1 MTRTRLFSLLIL
13 ATILFSPMMQ
23 ADGPALLRVDR
34 KGAADRDALVAA
46 GVPLV
51 LEHESLFL
59 ALGDAT
65 AIRQRLETLGRTGV
79 VVDPD
84 TTGSSYY
91 VAGLRPGATPGDLAA
106 SCGELL
112 LVEDGWVLVRTV
124 GDLGDACVDSTKWFL
139 RRVPM
144 EPLRPTAPLPEPY
157 ASWQRG
163 EPLALDP
170 HPVVQTI
177 VDDLTPATIQANW
190 EAIVNVATT
199 RYSRSAGCVTA
210 TDSVFA
216 AFQTLGLNPVRQNHT
231 SGHAPNVIGTITGYA
246 HPEQVIIVIGH
257 IDDVPSSGAAPGAD
271 DNASG
276 AATVVSAAQ
285 ALAGYTFEKT
295 VKLIAVTGEEQG
307 LYGSAHY
314 ADEAWATGEQI
325 IAVLNADM
333 TGWTGDGLPASGENL
348 DVNTNAASAWLGTLL
363 AEAATAYGTGCVVNS
378 FSCSSMVYS
387 DHAPFWDY
395 GWSAIC
401 AITDNEGSCG
411 QAGSYPYYHTVNDT
425 LANCG
430 NPAFYAKTVKA
441 FVAAAAHLAVPLCG
455 GGAFPPVPTGV
466 AAAATGVNQITVSW
480 TSGGA
485 GLEYEV
491 LRGRGG
497 CEAGDFTPVATTT
510 SSHYVDT
517 NVSGGVTYAYRVLAK
532 RGECVTEESLCAS
545 AVTTGTCQEYPVF
558 AGAASAGNG
567 AVPVCTVQVA
577 WEAATPLCAG
587 PVTYNVYR
595 GSTPAFVPGPQNRIA
610 TGVAGLGI
618 SDAGGLLPGAPAYYI
633 VRAVDASNG
642 AEDQNTVV
650 RSAVPTGPVASA
662 TWSDDAGDTG
672 TAALTAGT
680 PWTVDASGGH
690 AGAKTYKTV
699 PTNNACGSLTSP
711 PLLVGTGAQLTFWS
725 KWFLDTT
732 HKDKGQV
739 EVSTDGGTTWARLE
753 MAYPGSLPVTGDA
766 CDLPVGKKYFSGTNL
781 TWSPFTAS
789 LNAYAG
795 MSVRLRF
802 RISTDGVGSG
812 EFWWID
818 DLTVTNVLT
827 PGACEAGIAGFEP
840 RGLTVDALSFGAGT
854 SNGNGVLEPGEQ
866 VQVSPSWRN
875 ASPAA
880 VEATGTASGLAG
892 PAGATYALLDAAA
905 GYGSIDAGADGT
917 CASDS
922 YGLGVDEPATRPS
935 AHWDLT
941 FVETLST
948 GAMHTWTVHVGRSF
962 DDVPPGHWAYRF
974 VETIFHSGI
983 TAGCGS
989 STYCPERPL
998 TRAEMA
1004 VLLLMAEH
1012 GLAWQPPVP
1021 TGGVFS
1027 DVPGSHW
1034 AGAFVEALAAEG
1046 ITSGCAPDLYCP
1058 DDPITRAQMAVFL
1071 LVARHGSGWTP
1082 PAPTG
1087 TVFTDVP
1094 ADHWA
1099 GAFIEA
1105 LAAEGIT
1112 TGCGPETYCP
1122 DSPVSRAEMA
1132 VFLTSTF
1139 GLVLH

>member
-1 MTRTRLFSLLIL
+1 MNRTRLAGFLVSTTLLL
-13 ATILFSPMMQ
+13 SGFAR
-23 ADGPALLRVDR
+23 ADGPALVRVDR
-34 KGAADRDALVAA
+34 AGPGDRDALVAA

-51 LEHESLFL
+51 LEQERLFL
-59 ALGDAT
+59 ALGDAP
-65 AIRQRLETLGRTGV
+65 AIRQRLQSLGRTGV

-91 VAGLRPGATPGDLAA
+91 VAGLRPGATAGDLAT

-112 LVEDGWVLVRTV
+112 VVEDGWALLRTP
-124 GDLGDACVDSTKWFL
+124 GELGDPCVDSTKWFL
-139 RRVPM
+139 RRAPM

-333 TGWTGDGLPASGENL
+333 TGWAGDGLPASGENL

-411 QAGSYPYYHTVNDT
+411 QGGSYPYYHTVYDT

-430 NPAFYAKTVKA
+430 NPSFYATTVKA

-517 NVSGGVTYAYRVLAK
+517 NVSGGVTYAYRIRAM

-610 TGVAGLGI
+610 TGVVGLGFAD
-618 SDAGGLLPGAPAYYI
+618 SNGLPPGATAYYV
-633 VRAVDASNG
+633 VRAVDSSNG

-650 RSAVPTGPVASA
+650 RSVTPTGPIASA

-672 TAALTAGT
+672 TVAMTAGT
-680 PWTVDASGGH
+680 PWSVQATGGNL
-690 AGAKTYKTV
+690 GPKVYKTAAA
-699 PTNNACGSLTSP
+699 NGSCGALTSP
-711 PLLVGTGAQLTFWS
+711 PLLLGAGSQLSFWS
-725 KWFLDTT
+725 KWFLDIEGG
-732 HKDKGQV
+732 DKGQV
-739 EVSTDGGTTWARLE
+739 EISTDGGTSWARLAL
-753 MAYPGSLPVTGDA
+753 AYPATSSSTGDA
-766 CDLPVGKKYFSGTNL
+766 CSLPAGKYFTGVNTAW
-781 TWSPFTAS
+781 TPFTAS
-789 LNAYAG
+789 LASYAG
-795 MSVRLRF
+795 MTVRLRF
-802 RISTDGVGSG
+802 RISTDGSATG
-812 EFWWID
+812 ETWWID
-818 DLTVTNVLT
+818 DISVTTVQT
-827 PGACEAGIAGFEP
+827 PSACAAGIVGLEP
-840 RGLTVDALSFGAGT
+840 VGLSVDAVSFGAGT
-854 SNGNGVLEPGEQ
+854 SNANGVLEPGEQ
-866 VQVSPSWRN
+866 VVVSPAWHNGS
-875 ASPAA
+875 AGPID
-880 VEATGTASGLAG
+880 ATGSATGLAG
-892 PAGATYALLDAAA
+892 PVGATYSLLDAAA
-905 GYGSIDAGADGT
+905 GYGTIAPGADGT
-917 CASDS
+917 ASSDT
-922 YGLGVDEPATRPS
+922 YGLGVDDPATRP
-935 AHWDLT
+935 AMHWDLT
-941 FVETLST
+941 FLETLST
-948 GAMHTWTVHVGRSF
+948 GAARTWTVHVGRSF
-962 DDVPPGHWAYRF
+962 ADTPPSHWAYPW
-974 VETIFHSGI
+974 VETIFHNGI
-983 TAGCGS
+983 TLGCGNGS
-989 STYCPERPL
+989 YCPESSV

-1004 VLLLMAEH
+1004 LFLLRSKH
-1012 GLAWQPPVP
+1012 GSAWVPPAA
-1021 TGGVFS
+1021 TGTVFS
-1027 DVPGSHW
+1027 DVPIDHW
-1034 AGAFVEALAAEG
+1034 AGAYIEALAAEG
-1046 ITSGCAPDLYCP
+1046 ITLGCAANRYCP
-1058 DDPITRAQMAVFL
+1058 QDLVSRAEMALFL
-1071 LVARHGSGWTP
+1071 LRTEHGSGWAP
-1082 PAPTG
+1082 PAATG

-1094 ADHWA
+1094 LGHWA
-1099 GAFIEA
+1099 GDFIEA

-1112 TGCGPETYCP
+1112 LGCAAGLYCP
-1122 DSPVSRAEMA
+1122 AGNVTRSEMA
-1132 VFLTSTF
+1132 IFLTRTF
-1139 GLVLH
+1139 GFTLY